1 MARRTGILLLAI
13 VLLSSLVACGA
24 QPAAEAPTA
33 QNGASA
39 ATAAPAATMAPA
51 APAMEAR
58 ESPAEGAASGVSG
71 APPPDVAAPAADAG
85 SAAIGGGE
93 SSAGAPLPAPAAP
106 AAPAATGSGAAGDPR
121 RPSAPE
127 ASLKAGEIDDNA
139 AFADYLAYL
148 AGYQWRDVRLAD
160 VRERYLI
167 RVIDDAQRPVLDARV
182 TVYDGERAVFSG
194 RTYAGGET
202 IFMPGLYDAANTD
215 SFRVVAEYG
224 QARAETTLAR
234 GASEQVELGL
244 RGATPDETLRLD
256 LLFLLDTTGSM
267 GDELAYIQ
275 AEIGNIASGIKLAYP
290 QLVPRF
296 GLVSYRDDGDMYVA
310 RSTDFTA
317 DLGAFRQALN
327 AESAGG
333 GGDIPEAADDGLH
346 AATALS
352 WRSGAVA
359 RVAFWVADA
368 PHHTQDT
375 ASMTTAIESAME
387 KGVHVYPIGASG
399 VEERAEFT
407 MRTAAQMSGGRYLFL
422 TDDSGIGNSH
432 AEPHIPCYYVTTLK
446 DAVARMMRVE
456 LSGEHVRPGEAE
468 ILRSVGAPKDG
479 ICTLRDGQTTAKAF

>member
-267 GDELAYIQ
+267 GDELGRIQ
-275 AEIGNIASGIKLAYP
+275 TTIDSIAARIDGFSPRP
-290 QLVPRF
+290 QIRY
-296 GLVSYRDDGDMYVA
+296 GLVAYRDEGDDYVT
-310 RSTDFTA
+310 RSFDFTPDLA
-317 DLGAFRQALN
+317 SFRAQLGALGAD
-327 AESAGG
+327 G
-333 GGDIPEAADDGLH
+333 GGDTPEALDQALYDAVVRVGWSDQPAVRLAFLVADAGPHVPGTAQFSYLDG
-346 AATALS
+346 A
-352 WRSGAVA
+352 REAVA
-359 RVAFWVADA
+359 R
-368 PHHTQDT
+368 
-375 ASMTTAIESAME
+375 
-387 KGVHVYPIGASG
+387 GVKLYPIAASNTDPQAEYVFRQLAQQTMASFVFLTYQEGASG
-399 VEERAEFT
+399 GAPGE
-407 MRTAAQMSGGRYLFL
+407 S
-422 TDDSGIGNSH
+422 
-432 AEPHIPCYYVTTLK
+432 TTLEAGEQPYTVERL
-446 DAVARMMRVE
+446 DDLIVAIVE
-456 LSGEHVRPGEAE
+456 RELAAA
-468 ILRSVGAPKDG
+468 VGA
-479 ICTLRDGQTTAKAF
+479 R